1 MTIIISLAGLVIVFF
16 LAYGFDRLIMALQ
29 QAASAAFALSS
40 FLWLSGIANLILAGA
55 LLLLAWFVYFR
66 AAKSKLI
73 SVIFTVLGLLGTF
86 ASALIFTFFSTLPPL
101 GIAEFLTP
109 YSRVVVVAGLIAVIG
124 IAGLFPR
131 KSLNI

>member
-16 LAYGFDRLIMALQ
+16 LAYGFDRLIMTLQ
-29 QAASAAFALSS
+29 QAATAAFALSS
-40 FLWLSGIANLILAGA
+40 FLWLGGLANLILAGA

-101 GIAEFLTP
+101 GIAEFLSP

-124 IAGLFPR
+124 IVGLFTR
-131 KSLNI
+131 KSLDS

>member
-16 LAYGFDRLIMALQ
+16 LAYGFDRLIMTLQ

-40 FLWLSGIANLILAGA
+40 YLWLSSIANLILAGA

-73 SVIFTVLGLLGTF
+73 SVIFMVLGLLVTF
-86 ASALIFTFFSTLPPL
+86 ASALIYTFFSTLPPL

-124 IAGLFPR
+124 IAGLLPR
-131 KSLNI
+131 KSRDI